1 MTPDRMMSARGSEA
15 ALFAP
20 LFAITAALLIGLYT
34 VTAPQGGHRYD
45 EVPAKILRLSTA
57 S

>member
-1 MTPDRMMSARGSEA
+1 MTPERMMSTPRSET

-20 LFAITAALLIGLYT
+20 LFAITAALLIGLYS
-34 VTAPQGGHRYD
+34 VTAPQGGHRY
-45 EVPAKILRLSTA
+45 EEAPGKTLRLSA